1 MKNSSFTLLA
11 KFVQSVG
18 LFDNAVPSGCLPRIE
33 IAKNL
38 DSFYRGRN
46 PCILNY
52 SHLFLN
58 SFSIHPSPLTLNP
71 LTSGFHKR
79 LPMLKKTWN

>member
-1 MKNSSFTLLA
+1 MKKSNFTLLA
-11 KFVQSVG
+11 KFVQSAG
-18 LFDNAVPSGCLPRIE
+18 LFDKAVPSVCLPRNE

-38 DSFYRGRN
+38 DSFYRGLN

-71 LTSGFHKR
+71 LTLGFHKR
-79 LPMLKKTWN
+79 LLMLKKTWN

>member
-1 MKNSSFTLLA
+1 MKKSNFTLLA
-11 KFVQSVG
+11 KFVQSAG
-18 LFDNAVPSGCLPRIE
+18 LFDNAVPSLCLPRNE

-46 PCILNY
+46 PYILNY
-52 SHLFLN
+52 LHLFLN

-71 LTSGFHKR
+71 LTLGFHKR
-79 LPMLKKTWN
+79 LLMLKKTWN